1 MNRKKTFTA
10 KRMAYDAMLAALCA
24 VLGYIALDL
33 GNIKITFETLP
44 ILLGALLFGPLDG
57 VLIGGIGTFI
67 YQVLKYGF
75 SATTALWML
84 PYIICGLIVGIY
96 AMIKKYSLSKAQT
109 IIIVI
114 VNELLIT
121 LLNTAVMYI
130 DSKIYGYY
138 SFAYIFG
145 SFFIRLAVCIVKA
158 YLFGFAL
165 PYLTKPIA
173 RFIKSGEDFMK
184 STAYK
189 GSVPGLSRLE
199 ALLKELGNPEKKLKY
214 VHVTG
219 TNGKG
224 SVTSMLS
231 AILAEAGYRTG
242 CFQSPAVIDPLEQIK
257 INDECITKEEYASIA
272 EKLKASSKNLGE
284 IPTEFELLTACA
296 IQYFY
301 EKQCD
306 IVVLEAGMGGTLDA
320 TNVIPS
326 PVCAVITG
334 VGTEHTA
341 YLGKTLTEIA
351 GHKAGIIK
359 PGTRAVSF
367 NVKDDDVKNV
377 INKRAEE
384 TGASLRFTVREN
396 LKVRKRSMEG
406 TLLDYTTSSG
416 TVYTELFLPLAGHYQ
431 QKNIR
436 TVLETIDAINEAI
449 RAGELKRTAE
459 NNAKKDKD
467 VDFQSH
473 TEDRFASEG
482 TNTEGRFASEGM
494 NTEGVIGV
502 ETVVSAIKKVTWPA
516 RFEIVK
522 SDPMF
527 ILDGGHNPDC
537 ILELT
542 KTFDELFPSEKFI
555 FVTGVMADKDYR
567 KMYEM
572 LDKYAAGYICVTPDN
587 PRALSSEKL
596 AEHLLT
602 YGKPVKAVKTP
613 TEGIKLAKSGKITE
627 RGSDANAGERIVC
640 VTGSLYMM
648 GEVRKALG
656 LTQ

>member
-96 AMIKKYSLSKAQT
+96 AMVKKYSLSKVQT

-145 SFFIRLAVCIVKA
+145 SFFIRLAVCVVKA
-158 YLFGFAL
+158 YLFGIAL
-165 PYLTKPIA
+165 PYITKPIA
-173 RFIKSGEDFMK
+173 RFLKSGEDFMK

-199 ALLKELGNPEKKLKY
+199 ELLKELGGPEKNLKF

-231 AILAEAGYRTG
+231 IILTEAGYRTG

-257 INDECITKEEYASIA
+257 INGNSITKEEYAAIA
-272 EKLKASSKNLGE
+272 EKLKSASKKLTE

-301 EKQCD
+301 EKECD

-359 PGTRAVSF
+359 SGTRAVSF

-377 INKRAEE
+377 IIKRAEE
-384 TGASLRFTVREN
+384 VGADLRFTVREN
-396 LKVRKRSMEG
+396 LKVRKRSTEG
-406 TLLDYTTSSG
+406 TLLDYTTSAG

-431 QKNIR
+431 QKNVR
-436 TVLETIDAINEAI
+436 TVLETVDAINEAI
-449 RAGELKRTAE
+449 AAGESGKRIET
-459 NNAKKDKD
+459 K
-467 VDFQSH
+467 
-473 TEDRFASEG
+473 T
-482 TNTEGRFASEGM
+482 
-494 NTEGVIGV
+494 VI
-502 ETVVSAIKKVTWPA
+502 SALKKVVWPA

-522 SDPMF
+522 GDPTF

-537 ILELT
+537 MLELT
-542 KTFDELFPSEKFI
+542 KTFDELFPSQKFL

-567 KMYEM
+567 TMYAM
-572 LDKYAAGYICVTPDN
+572 LDKYATGYICVTPGN
-587 PRALSSEKL
+587 PRALPAEKL
-596 AEHLLT
+596 AEHLKM
-602 YGKPVKAVKTP
+602 YGRPVKAVKTP

-627 RGSDANAGERIVC
+627 SGAETGREREIVC

-656 LTQ
+656 LKA